1 MKNVLKIKAV
11 RIRQATDDQSSE
23 DHVTK
28 VLKNR
33 SSEERIQRIGFRRSE
48 SERNVEV
55 QPSFVEVQIG

>member
-1 MKNVLKIKAV
+1 MKKVLKIKGE
-11 RIRQATDDQSSE
+11 RERQATDDQSSE

-48 SERNVEV
+48 SERNVED
-55 QPSFVEVQIG
+55 QPSFAEVQIG

>member
-1 MKNVLKIKAV
+1 LKTKAE
-11 RIRQATDDQSSE
+11 RKRQATDDQSSE

-33 SSEERIQRIGFRRSE
+33 SYEERIQRIGFRRSE

-55 QPSFVEVQIG
+55 QPRLAETQIC